1 MPRYLTSGVYVALLW
16 LLIAPSAAQTLDLPA
31 VLERAAK
38 NSPELRSAYAQV
50 KVAEA
55 GIKEAK
61 LLENPQL
68 SAEVKWPNDS
78 SPAAQEYSLSYNIID
93 LFNRGGR
100 VRTAELR
107 REAALQKTL
116 TRAVEIEAAIK
127 AAFYTVQGHAQ
138 ALEEQKILLQV
149 AQLQSELAQRQRD
162 AGNIPELVLAQYQAM
177 LLQARTQ
184 FYDRQMALFEA
195 RQELARLMGEAQQA
209 EQIVIAAQL
218 PDLPAAGEQ
227 TAPELLAEAI
237 SARPDLAEIGYEVEA
252 LQAER
257 GQQSLLTFD
266 GTSLGY
272 VYERETSLETL
283 QGVSLSMPLPIFDRR
298 QGEKARLDAEIE
310 RGQAERD
317 ALFQNVTTEVKTLL
331 VKMAN
336 ARLRVEQLEQLV
348 PLRQRILELSRQ
360 QYNAMLVGT
369 YQLLDTRGDRSTAVL
384 TLADAKADYWRARTD
399 LERALGR
406 SILKQ
411 GVPFSSQE
419 NKP

>member
-1 MPRYLTSGVYVALLW
+1 MPRIFFWGLLALLW
-16 LLIAPSAAQTLDLPA
+16 HSTVPLSAQTLDLPD

-55 GIKEAK
+55 GIKGAK

-68 SAEVKWPNDS
+68 SAEIKWPNDS
-78 SPAAQEYSLSYNIID
+78 APAAQEYSISYNIID

-100 VRTAELR
+100 VRTAELH
-107 REAALQKTL
+107 REAALQRTL
-116 TRAVEIEAAIK
+116 SRAVEIEAEIK
-127 AAFYTVQGHAQ
+127 SAFYTVQGHAQ
-138 ALEEQKILLQV
+138 SLEEQKVLLQV
-149 AQLQSELAQRQRD
+149 AELQSELAKRQRD

-177 LLQARTQ
+177 LLQSRTQ
-184 FYDRQMALFEA
+184 LYDRQMALFES
-195 RQELARLMGEAQQA
+195 RQELARLMGEADKA
-209 EQIVIAAQL
+209 EQIMVDSRLA
-218 PDLPAAGEQ
+218 DLPKPDEQ
-227 TAPELLAEAI
+227 TAPDLLAEAMT
-237 SARPDLAEIGYEVEA
+237 ARPDLAEVGYEVEA
-252 LQAER
+252 LKAER

-310 RGQAERD
+310 RQQADRD
-317 ALFQNVTTEVKTLL
+317 ALSQQVTTEVKTLL

-369 YQLLDTRGDRSTAVL
+369 YQLLDTRGDRSMAVL
-384 TLADAKADYWRARTD
+384 TLADAKADYWRARTE

-419 NKP
+419 KR

>member
-1 MPRYLTSGVYVALLW
+1 MPRYFLGVLLVLFGSLVAPLT
-16 LLIAPSAAQTLDLPA
+16 AQTLDLPA
-31 VLERAAK
+31 VLERAAQ
-38 NSPELRSAYAQV
+38 NSPDLRAAYAQV

-55 GIKEAK
+55 AIKDAK
-61 LLENPQL
+61 LMENPQFQ
-68 SAEVKWPNDS
+68 AEIKWPNDS
-78 SPAAQEYSLSYNIID
+78 APAAQEYSLSYNIID

-100 VRTAELR
+100 VRTAELH
-107 REAALQKTL
+107 REVALQRTL
-116 TRAVEIEAAIK
+116 ARAVEIEAAIK

-138 ALEEQKILLQV
+138 ALEEQKVLLQV
-149 AQLQSELAQRQRD
+149 AELQAELAGRQRE
-162 AGNIPELVLAQYQAM
+162 AGNIPELALAQYQAM

-184 FYDRQMALFEA
+184 VYDRQMELFES
-195 RQELARLMGEAQQA
+195 RQDLARLMGEADRA
-209 EQIVIAAQL
+209 EQIMIASRL
-218 PDLPAAGEQ
+218 PDLPKPEEQ
-227 TAPELLAEAI
+227 TAPDLLAEAI

-252 LQAER
+252 LKAER

-283 QGVSLSMPLPIFDRR
+283 QGVTLSMPLPIFDRR
-298 QGEKARLDAEIE
+298 QGEKARLEAEIE
-310 RGQAERD
+310 KGQAERD
-317 ALFQNVTTEVKTLL
+317 ALSQQVTTEVKTLL

-369 YQLLDTRGDRSTAVL
+369 YQLLDTRGDRSAAVL
-384 TLADAKADYWRARTD
+384 TLADAKADYWRARTE

-411 GVPFSSQE
+411 GVPFSVQE
-419 NKP
+419 KK

>member
-1 MPRYLTSGVYVALLW
+1 MPKIFFWGLLALLW
-16 LLIAPSAAQTLDLPA
+16 HMVVPISAQTLDLPE

-55 GIKEAK
+55 GIKDAK
-61 LLENPQL
+61 LLENPEF
-68 SAEVKWPNDS
+68 SAEIKWPNDS
-78 SPAAQEYSLSYNIID
+78 APAAQEYSISYNIID

-100 VRTAELR
+100 VRTAELH
-107 REAALQKTL
+107 REAALQRTL
-116 TRAVEIEAAIK
+116 AKAVEIEAEIK
-127 AAFYTVQGHAQ
+127 TAFYTVQGNAQ
-138 ALEEQKILLQV
+138 SLEEQKVLLQV
-149 AQLQSELAQRQRD
+149 AELQGELAQRQRD
-162 AGNIPELVLAQYQAM
+162 AGNIPELVLAQYQAI

-184 FYDRQMALFEA
+184 IYDRQMALFES
-195 RQELARLMGEAQQA
+195 RQQLARLMGEADKA
-209 EQIVIAAQL
+209 EVILLESRIA
-218 PDLPAAGEQ
+218 DLPEPDEQ
-227 TAPELLAEAI
+227 TAPDLLAEAMT
-237 SARPDLAEIGYEVEA
+237 ARPDLAEVGYEVEA
-252 LQAER
+252 LKAER

-266 GTSLGY
+266 GTSIGY
-272 VYERETSLETL
+272 VYERETSLESL

-310 RGQAERD
+310 RQQAQRD
-317 ALFQNVTTEVKTLL
+317 VLSQQVTAEVKTLL

-348 PLRQRILELSRQ
+348 PLRQRILDLSRQ
-360 QYNAMLVGT
+360 QYNAMLLGT

-384 TLADAKADYWRARTD
+384 TLADAKADYWRARTE

-419 NKP
+419 KR